1 FRQSPR
7 SRCRTLSGVAG
18 LHHLS
23 SHSLHCPI
31 IFASMDEDPTTAD
44 DAREFVHAPCELISF
59 TSPLFCFDVQ
69 HKTLRT
75 KAYVIVNLPA
85 GIFRDD
91 SRFDFDFFAV
101 SRRHYFAWHAI
112 DITNPASQRLDCRC
126 APESLGIAELRT
138 IAILMLDD
146 LTP

>member
-1 FRQSPR
+1 
-7 SRCRTLSGVAG
+7 
-18 LHHLS
+18 
-23 SHSLHCPI
+23 
-31 IFASMDEDPTTAD
+31 MD
-44 DAREFVHAPCELISF
+44 
-59 TSPLFCFDVQ
+59 FCFDVQ

-75 KAYVIVNLPA
+75 KAYVVVPFPA

-146 LTP
+146 LTPKVNLAVDEPESRNRWNPVVQNWRQGPPIGVSYLT

>member
-1 FRQSPR
+1 MVIRDLSLLHRCFRSH
-7 SRCRTLSGVAG
+7 T
-18 LHHLS
+18 S
-23 SHSLHCPI
+23 S
-31 IFASMDEDPTTAD
+31 
-44 DAREFVHAPCELISF
+44 
-59 TSPLFCFDVQ
+59 
-69 HKTLRT
+69 KTLRA
-75 KAYVIVNLPA
+75 KAYVIVNGGLFLPIPPEVASRPPGEDVTKVRRPILVFHFDCSFMPA

-91 SRFDFDFFAV
+91 SLWIRLPPECLAV
-101 SRRHYFAWHAI
+101 SRRHYFACHAI

>member
-1 FRQSPR
+1 MTDQ
-7 SRCRTLSGVAG
+7 T
-18 LHHLS
+18 
-23 SHSLHCPI
+23 
-31 IFASMDEDPTTAD
+31 SMD
-44 DAREFVHAPCELISF
+44 
-59 TSPLFCFDVQ
+59 FCLDVQ

-75 KAYVIVNLPA
+75 KAYVVVPFPA
-85 GIFRDD
+85 GIFRHDN
-91 SRFDFDFFAV
+91 RFDFDFFAV

-138 IAILMLDD
+138 IAILMLND